1 MSSETMHTLRI
12 KVSKEFSVQADS
24 VGLRRKRDF
33 SELGLDL
40 NNKTLEQLNFKTG
53 ENFEF
58 FEIEA
63 PETPEEKLID
73 RFASFI
79 IEHTHAANL

>member
-1 MSSETMHTLRI
+1 MLSDTMHNLRI
-12 KVSKEFSVQADS
+12 KVSKEFSVQADC

-53 ENFEF
+53 ETFEF

-73 RFASFI
+73 RFA
-79 IEHTHAANL
+79 LV